1 MISSAPRL
9 TPKGVA
15 MRAKIVEAAAELVL
29 ARGVGATSLDDI
41 RAGTGTS
48 KSQLFHYFP
57 GGKAEL
63 VSAIANFQS
72 ERVLNAQRPYLDA
85 LDTWKSWESWGKAVV
100 AHYRSQPHWGCP
112 IGAMVSEL
120 TGSNPELALL
130 PRRHMERWRQYLR
143 DGVGRM
149 RASGLLRADAS
160 PEKLSFSV
168 LAALQ
173 GGLLLAQAT
182 ESIAPL
188 RVALDGALAMMRSQA
203 APNIISARK
212 HFLSVAGSRRLR

>member
-1 MISSAPRL
+1 MEVVGKLGQGGGCALP
-9 TPKGVA
+9 VA
-15 MRAKIVEAAAELVL
+15 
-29 ARGVGATSLDDI
+29 T
-41 RAGTGTS
+41 
-48 KSQLFHYFP
+48 
-57 GGKAEL
+57 
-63 VSAIANFQS
+63 
-72 ERVLNAQRPYLDA
+72 A
-85 LDTWKSWESWGKAVV
+85 LG
-100 AHYRSQPHWGCP
+100 
-112 IGAMVSEL
+112 
-120 TGSNPELALL
+120 L
-130 PRRHMERWRQYLR
+130 PDW
-143 DGVGRM
+143 VGRM
-149 RASGLLRADAS
+149 RASGLLRADVS

>member
-143 DGVGRM
+143 DGVGLM
-149 RASGLLRADAS
+149 RADAS